1 MEVTCSNSA
10 GTLACGVSAKSKNK
24 VYCMPSK
31 IFDTLLTE
39 QIEIFKNSFI
49 NTSKIVF
56 YDENDK
62 KLIHPGEFGHYR
74 EAVCRKFLRYFIP
87 QHLEIE
93 NGFIINTNDE
103 VSTECDLVVYD
114 KGSTPL
120 IQSAEMQRFYPVETV
135 AAVGEV
141 KSNLSKAGLK
151 EALRKLSKV
160 KSMREKVLQPVIM
173 KKSGQGEFNPLLNP
187 KDQIF
192 TFLICQKFD
201 FDTTNLAVTV
211 NNIYDRDIQAHH
223 RHNLILS
230 IEDGLIAYYKEK
242 VDQPHLMIYYPIF
255 YAKPVKTAISLPNMV
270 GYDHIKGFATFMFSG
285 TSNST
290 ILYPDM
296 ALYIFS
302 RFNEANFAV

>member
-1 MEVTCSNSA
+1 
-10 GTLACGVSAKSKNK
+10 
-24 VYCMPSK
+24 MPSK

-39 QIEIFKNSFI
+39 QIEIFRNSFI

-74 EAVCRKFLRYFIP
+74 EAVCRKFIRYFIP
-87 QHLEIE
+87 QHLEID
-93 NGFIINTNDE
+93 NGFVINTNDE
-103 VSTECDLVVYD
+103 VSTECDLVIYD

-141 KSNLSKAGLK
+141 KSNLNKANLK
-151 EALRKLSKV
+151 EALHKLSKV

-173 KKSGQGEFNPLLNP
+173 KKSGQDEFNPLLNP

-201 FDTTNLAVTV
+201 FDTTNLAMMV
-211 NNIYDRDIQAHH
+211 NNIYDEDIQAHH

-230 IEDGLIAYYKEK
+230 IEDGLIAYYKEEA
-242 VDQPHLMIYYPIF
+242 DQPHLMIYYPIV
-255 YAKPVKTAISLPNMV
+255 YPKPVKTAIALPNM
-270 GYDHIKGFATFMFSG
+270 GDYGHIKGFATFMFSG

-290 ILYPDM
+290 ILFPDM
-296 ALYIFS
+296 ALYISS
-302 RFNEANFAV
+302 RLNEGSFAV